1 MPPIELGPLRPV
13 GAVDARLARAADS
26 RSGPS
31 PKAEAAASS
40 ASSPVVQSEALAAL
54 DPGQPPVNAERVAQ
68 VRKAVE
74 TGTYPLVPA
83 TVADAIIAAGVILR
97 SGK

>member
-1 MPPIELGPLRPV
+1 MPPIELGPVRPI

-26 RSGPS
+26 RTGTS
-31 PKAEAAASS
+31 PRAEAS
-40 ASSPVVQSEALAAL
+40 ASPVVQSEALAAL
-54 DPGQPPVNAERVAQ
+54 DPGQPPVDAERVAQ

-74 TGTYPLVPA
+74 SGNYPLVPA

>member
-1 MPPIELGPLRPV
+1 MPPIELGPLRPI

-26 RSGPS
+26 RTGSS
-31 PKAEAAASS
+31 PRADTPA
-40 ASSPVVQSEALAAL
+40 SPVVRSEALAAL

-74 TGTYPLVPA
+74 SGTYPLVPA

>member
-13 GAVDARLARAADS
+13 GAVDARLARAADG
-26 RSGPS
+26 RTGPL
-31 PKAEAAASS
+31 PKAETTA
-40 ASSPVVQSEALAAL
+40 SPVVQSEALAAL
-54 DPGQPPVNAERVAQ
+54 DPGQPPVDAERVAQ
-68 VRKAVE
+68 VREAVE
-74 TGTYPLVPA
+74 SGTYPLVPA

>member
-1 MPPIELGPLRPV
+1 MPPIELGPVRPV
-13 GAVDARLARAADS
+13 GAVDVRLARNAGS
-26 RSGPS
+26 RAETSS
-31 PKAEAAASS
+31 KAESS
-40 ASSPVVQSEALAAL
+40 AAPVVQSQALEAL
-54 DPGQPPVNAERVAQ
+54 DPGQPPVDAERVAQ

-74 TGTYPLVPA
+74 SGTYPLVPA

>member
-26 RSGPS
+26 RSGAS
-31 PKAEAAASS
+31 PKAEAAAS
-40 ASSPVVQSEALAAL
+40 SSPVVQSEALAAL

>member
-13 GAVDARLARAADS
+13 GAVEARLARTADN
-26 RSGPS
+26 RTGPS
-31 PKAEAAASS
+31 PKAEAKAA
-40 ASSPVVQSEALAAL
+40 PLVRSEALAAL
-54 DPGQPPVNAERVAQ
+54 DPGQPPVDAERVAQ

-74 TGTYPLVPA
+74 SGTYPLVPV

>member
-1 MPPIELGPLRPV
+1 MPPIELGPLRPI

-26 RSGPS
+26 RTGTS
-31 PKAEAAASS
+31 PRAEAPSS
-40 ASSPVVQSEALAAL
+40 SSPVVQSEALAAL

-74 TGTYPLVPA
+74 SGTYPLVPA

>member
-1 MPPIELGPLRPV
+1 MPPIELGPMRPV

-26 RSGPS
+26 RTGPS
-31 PKAEAAASS
+31 PKADVTA
-40 ASSPVVQSEALAAL
+40 SPVVQSEALAAL

-74 TGTYPLVPA
+74 SGTYPLVPA